1 MHFKNR
7 LTKYIYPYRIS
18 LSAAFVF
25 IFSGLVRAQDT
36 LTFKSCVQI
45 GLEQNYSLQI
55 IRNEEAIA
63 TTNYN
68 MGLANFLPDLNANA
82 RQSYSIVNSRQVFF
96 SNPSQPQ
103 ERNNA
108 KSNSLSTAVNLDWTV
123 FDGFRMFVG
132 YNKLNKL
139 LEMGELTTRMNVEN
153 LIAQIG
159 ADYFDFL
166 QQKKRLETLK
176 YVMSLSKERMNVA
189 LERYRIGN
197 LSKLEYQQAKVDFYA
212 DSSQYLKQQENVQS
226 SRIRLNETLAFDI
239 SHSLDISDTIN
250 VDYNLTFDELY
261 KETLQNNTSLLI
273 ASKNQEVSELDLK
286 LINGERYPTLSLN
299 GGYTFN
305 KSQAQAGYLSER
317 RESGWNYGATVSV
330 NIFNGMDLNRQAKNA
345 KVEIKN
351 AELRYKEVEQS
362 VTADLS
368 QIYNTYQNGLKL
380 VDLEKSNLK
389 TARENFIIAMERFR
403 LGTFSGLEMRDVQRV
418 YLDAEERLLVAQYQ
432 AKVAEISLKQI
443 SGKISEYL

>member
-1 MHFKNR
+1 MPTPVNH
-7 LTKYIYPYRIS
+7 TVY
-18 LSAAFVF
+18 
-25 IFSGLVRAQDT
+25 
-36 LTFKSCVQI
+36 
-45 GLEQNYSLQI
+45 
-55 IRNEEAIA
+55 
-63 TTNYN
+63 
-68 MGLANFLPDLNANA
+68 
-82 RQSYSIVNSRQVFF
+82 VNSRQVYFI
-96 SNPSQPQ
+96 NPSQPQ

-108 KSNSLSTAVNLDWTV
+108 KSNSLSGAVNLDWTV

-132 YNKLNKL
+132 YNKLNRL
-139 LEMGELTTRMNVEN
+139 QEMGQLTTRMNVEN

-176 YVMSLSKERMNVA
+176 YVMALSKERMNVA

-212 DSSQYLKQQENVQS
+212 DSSQYLKQQENVMS
-226 SRIRLNETLAFDI
+226 SHIKLNETLAFDI
-239 SHSLDISDTIN
+239 SHRLEISDTIN
-250 VDYNLTFDELY
+250 VDYSLTFDELY
-261 KETLQNNTSLLI
+261 QETLKNNTSILL
-273 ASKNQEVSELDLK
+273 ASKNQDISEMDLK

-305 KSQAQAGYLSER
+305 KSQAQSGFAL
-317 RESGWNYGATVSV
+317 ESRNAGWNYGATVSV

-345 KVEIKN
+345 KVEIMN
-351 AELRYKEVEQS
+351 AELRYKQVEQS

-380 VDLEKSNLK
+380 VDLEKSNLR
-389 TARENFIIAMERFR
+389 TAHENFIIAMERFR